1 MGFYLNPEETGF
13 IDSIESKIYVDKTEL
28 IAYTNSVLGT
38 EQKYI
43 CISRPRRFGK
53 SMAAKMLASYYC
65 RTCASKELFQNLKI
79 VRNPSF
85 EKHLNKYN
93 VIFLNMQRFLSRS
106 TDIENVLENLQM
118 AVLKELREKYRDC
131 FLPRKPIL

>member
-43 CISRPRRFGK
+43 CISQP
-53 SMAAKMLASYYC
+53 L
-65 RTCASKELFQNLKI
+65 
-79 VRNPSF
+79 
-85 EKHLNKYN
+85 
-93 VIFLNMQRFLSRS
+93 
-106 TDIENVLENLQM
+106 
-118 AVLKELREKYRDC
+118 
-131 FLPRKPIL
+131 